1 MQQDRNKEHQWLL
14 WAREIQALA
23 QTGNTYAENEWQ
35 RGRYERLFEIAA
47 EIIQSKTNIPLDI
60 MVKDFHFQKGYATP
74 KIDVRGA
81 VFRNDKILLVKERID
96 GLWTMPGG
104 WVDVGDTPSASVERE
119 VLEESGY
126 RVKAKKV
133 IGVYDA
139 NRVKPYVFYH
149 AFKIVFLCKILSGES
164 RTSNET
170 SAVDFFPLDQVPDH
184 FAGERT
190 KYRHIVDAF
199 NAMNNSSVNTVFD

>member
-1 MQQDRNKEHQWLL
+1 MQQDRNQEYQWLI

-35 RGRYERLFEIAA
+35 RERYERLFEIAA
-47 EIIQSKTNIPLDI
+47 EIIQSKTNTPLDEI
-60 MVKDFHFQKGYATP
+60 VKDFRFQKGYATP

-81 VFRNDKILLVKERID
+81 VFHDDKILLVKERLD
-96 GLWTMPGG
+96 GGWTMPGG

-126 RVKAKKV
+126 RVKAMKV
-133 IGVYDA
+133 IGVYDT

-149 AFKIVFLCKILSGES
+149 AFKIVFLCKILGGES
-164 RTSNET
+164 QTSNET
-170 SAVDFFPLDQVPDH
+170 SAVDFFLLDQVPNH
-184 FAGERT
+184 FSGDRT
-190 KYRHIVDAF
+190 KHRHILDAF
-199 NAMNNSSVNTVFD
+199 TAMNNSSVPTVFD